1 MSDFLEVNYRLR
13 GQKLDKEF
21 DVSDAITWVLH
32 FPALF

>member
-1 MSDFLEVNYRLR
+1 MSGFLEVNDGPR
-13 GQKLDKEF
+13 GQTLDKEF